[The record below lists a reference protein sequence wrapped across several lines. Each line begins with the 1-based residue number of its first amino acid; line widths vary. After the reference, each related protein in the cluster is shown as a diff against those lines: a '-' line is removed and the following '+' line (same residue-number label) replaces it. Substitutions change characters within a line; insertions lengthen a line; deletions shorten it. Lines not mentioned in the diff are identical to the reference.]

1 MFHDINEPGC
11 NDYESGSPCD
21 QTYWTTSDN
30 IPSCWT
36 LGDFGYPTMMNQCV
50 TKNTALGA
58 LDYASGIFEN
68 RYEAY
73 LGVPI
78 IPGNP
83 SAGIHGIIKD
93 NAYAIILA
101 SSPGS
106 PYTEM
111 SIFVSNGGCSGT
123 NSLGCYTIQFDEQ

>member
-73 LGVPI
+73 LGYQLSP
-78 IPGNP
+78 
-83 SAGIHGIIKD
+83 
-93 NAYAIILA
+93 AILLLGFMELCKI
-101 SSPGS
+101 
-106 PYTEM
+106 M
-111 SIFVSNGGCSGT
+111 SMQIFLVAPWQ
-123 NSLGCYTIQFDEQ
+123 SLHRNEYLYKL